1 MCIILLLRALCLVH
15 ENPSSK
21 LPFLPSQKQT
31 ILMQHTPRLSV
42 VVVFT
47 FLGGLCGFYVQ
58 DSLEKKYRDARDE
71 KFEKLLDAKKAKKKD
86 DGLEKRGG

>member
-1 MCIILLLRALCLVH
+1 M
-15 ENPSSK
+15 
-21 LPFLPSQKQT
+21 
-31 ILMQHTPRLSV
+31 
-42 VVVFT
+42 
-47 FLGGLCGFYVQ
+47 Q